1 MSLGAVR
8 VIDMAWAGRL
18 IGKIKFHTNHFIQG
32 TKNAKKQKNRS
43 KPKKKG
49 KKEKLN
55 KEGAP
60 MRDTDDDWESKLK
73 KQSSE
78 MFPFSPKPVFS
89 TRSPFTKLSA
99 LPPLPGMKK
108 GALPSLK

>member
-1 MSLGAVR
+1 M
-8 VIDMAWAGRL
+8 
-18 IGKIKFHTNHFIQG
+18 KFHNHHFFQG
-32 TKNAKKQKNRS
+32 TKNANKQKNGLKS
-43 KPKKKG
+43 KKKG
-49 KKEKLN
+49 KKEKSK

-60 MRDTDDDWESKLK
+60 MRDTDDDWGSKLQ

-78 MFPFSPKPVFS
+78 MFPSSPKPVLS

-108 GALPSLK
+108 GALPSLHSK

>member
-1 MSLGAVR
+1 M
-8 VIDMAWAGRL
+8 
-18 IGKIKFHTNHFIQG
+18 KFKSHHFFQG
-32 TKNAKKQKNRS
+32 VKNSNNKKNGS
-43 KPKKKG
+43 KSKKKG
-49 KKEKLN
+49 NKGKSK

-60 MRDTDDDWESKLK
+60 MRDTDDDWGSKLQR
-73 KQSSE
+73 QSSE
-78 MFPFSPKPVFS
+78 MFPSSLKPVLS